1 MPKSRIRQGSLGGTS
16 GLTKTTTQT
25 TEQSKQEAKRR
36 KKTKTE
42 ELVTVNI
49 KIPKTSKQWL
59 AEQSQ
64 QVRDNN
70 SEPVPPKERVYPQH
84 LINLGIKM
92 LQNADIDW
100 SEVHNIQEIEKQLN
114 L

>member
-1 MPKSRIRQGSLGGTS
+1 MGRLKQTGLGDKS
-16 GLTKTTTQT
+16 GLTRTTSQT
-25 TEQSKQEAKRR
+25 TEPPKQKATRQ

-92 LQNADIDW
+92 LQNADINW
-100 SEVHNIQEIEKQLN
+100 SKVQNIEEIEEQLN